1 MGWNADSR
9 LAERIRE
16 RVAQIVLF
24 ELQDPRI
31 GFLTVTRV
39 RLARDLSICE
49 VFYSVLGGDG
59 DRSKAKHALTA
70 ASGHV
75 QRELGRILRTKTIPR
90 LSFQYDPAIDGQ
102 FRLEGLLD
110 GLKKERGEA
119 DSTKPG
125 DSVEPS
131 DDAPPDEALPGPA
144 SAKDPA
150 DED

>member
-1 MGWNADSR
+1 VGWNADSR

-59 DRSKAKHALTA
+59 DRSKAKHALSSA
-70 ASGHV
+70 VGHV
-75 QRELGRILRTKTIPR
+75 QREVGKILRTKTVPR
-90 LSFQYDPAIDGQ
+90 LVFEYDPAIDGQ
-102 FRLEGLLD
+102 FRLEGILD
-110 GLKKERGEA
+110 DLKKERG
-119 DSTKPG
+119 DSDTESK
-125 DSVEPS
+125 S
-131 DDAPPDEALPGPA
+131 DGDAPQEGAPNSPR
-144 SAKDPA
+144 